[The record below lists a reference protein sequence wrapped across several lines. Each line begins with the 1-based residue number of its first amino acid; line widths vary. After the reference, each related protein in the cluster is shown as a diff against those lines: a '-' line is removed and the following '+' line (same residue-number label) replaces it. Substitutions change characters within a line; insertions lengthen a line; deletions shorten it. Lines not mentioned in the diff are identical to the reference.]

1 MIPAPIPA
9 NEEQRLAAL
18 RAYDILDTP
27 PEEAFDRITELLALL
42 LDTPVA
48 LVSFVD
54 ADRQWFK
61 SRVGTADTETP
72 RQLAFCG
79 YTILS
84 RRRIRR
90 RGHASRPPVSRSSIG
105 NRGARPAFL
114 CRCTAHQP

>member
-1 MIPAPIPA
+1 MTRPMPWPEAVTSASRERCEPSMIPAPIPA
-9 NEEQRLAAL
+9 NEKQRLAAL

-61 SRVGTADTETP
+61 P
-72 RQLAFCG
+72 
-79 YTILS
+79 
-84 RRRIRR
+84 
-90 RGHASRPPVSRSSIG
+90 AS
-105 NRGARPAFL
+105 
-114 CRCTAHQP
+114 